1 MGLLY
6 QHGHDIKGVVCEE
19 GFVLEFSSEV
29 REDNSTP
36 RAESEVRIVTL
47 GYFVS
52 PCSEFAAIGI
62 GSLNIH
68 SIHPPQTH
76 RL

>member
-36 RAESEVRIVTL
+36 CAES
-47 GYFVS
+47 VS
-52 PCSEFAAIGI
+52 PYSEFAAIGI